1 MTKWNLPHNSKYGL
15 TYKNQSI
22 SYTILIKGKQTH
34 IVIDTE
40 KSFDKIHHSFM
51 GKKHK
56 KQPNNPPR
64 NRRNLSELHDRIC
77 KNKTKLTLCLMVNS

>member
-15 TYKNQSI
+15 PYKNQSI

-56 KQPNNPPR
+56 KQPNNPPGIEGIFL
-64 NRRNLSELHDRIC
+64 NFMIEYVKI
-77 KNKTKLTLCLMVNS
+77 KQNSRYA